1 MKALLIC
8 PTGRPAISLL
18 CESGPLA
25 TAPILGDCLVGYW
38 IEHLAALGAKQIQVI
53 APEGADDVREAVGSG
68 ARWGVSITVIARN
81 TEPSRQEAIDQYR
94 PEGEQGW
101 LPAPNDIVTMSHLPG
116 CPSLPLFRGYANWF
130 AALAAWMPMA
140 RTPAR
145 VRITQLRPGIWVG
158 SRAQVSPHSEL
169 IAPCWIGD
177 RATVSAGAVVGPGA
191 ILEDRSVADSTARI
205 TQSWVGPDTL
215 VGPMTSV
222 SNSLAWGSTL
232 IDWRSDSLLHVPDP
246 FLLSSLAKSKSPA
259 TTDQF
264 GRALAHRIPV
274 EHKLAS
280 IMALDS
286 PIGKSPDLKLPA

>member
-8 PTGRPAISLL
+8 PTGRPAVSLL

-25 TAPILGDCLVGYW
+25 TTPILGDCLVGYW
-38 IEHLAALGAKQIQVI
+38 IEHLAALGARQIQVI
-53 APEGADDVREAVGSG
+53 ATEGAGDVRNAVGDG
-68 ARWGVSITVIARN
+68 ARWGVRINV
-81 TEPSRQEAIDQYR
+81 TESNFEPTPQEAASQYR
-94 PEGEQGW
+94 PAGEEGW
-101 LPAPNDIVTMSHLPG
+101 LPAPNDIVSMSHLPG
-116 CPSLPLFRGYANWF
+116 CPGLPLFRSYANWF
-130 AALAAWMPMA
+130 AALAAWVPMA

-158 SRAQVSPHSEL
+158 SRAQVSALAEL

-205 TQSWVGPDTL
+205 SQSWVGPDTL

-222 SNSLAWGSTL
+222 VNSLAWGSTL

-246 FLLSSLAKSKSPA
+246 FLLSSLARPKSPA

-264 GRALAHRIPV
+264 GRALAHKIPL
-274 EHKLAS
+274 ERNLAS
-280 IMALDS
+280 IMALDAS
-286 PIGKSPDLKLPA
+286 IGKSSDLKLPA